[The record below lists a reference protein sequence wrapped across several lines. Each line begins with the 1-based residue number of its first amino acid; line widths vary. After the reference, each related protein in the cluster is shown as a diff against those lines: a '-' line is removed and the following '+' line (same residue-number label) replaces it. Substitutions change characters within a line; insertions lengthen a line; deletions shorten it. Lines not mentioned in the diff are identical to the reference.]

1 MHAQTSVVTAQQLRK
16 SFSWTPVLRDV
27 TFQAGPGEAVGVFGP
42 NGSGKTTLLRVFATL
57 LRPNAGVL
65 TLFDGDPN
73 EAAPRRRIG
82 FLGHDSLLYPDLT
95 AEENLRFYGKAYRVR
110 PLADRIDI
118 QLKRVGLRRW
128 RDTPIRYFSRG
139 MEQRLAIARTL
150 LHDPDLILLD
160 EPHTGL
166 DTAARNVL
174 HDTLDQAVAH
184 GKTVLLSSHDF
195 ARCRDLCTRAILLHR
210 GRLVWESNGILPTAA
225 QFAEIYAGAT
235 RQAP

>member
-1 MHAQTSVVTAQQLRK
+1 MNARISVVTARQLGK

-27 TFQAGPGEAVGVFGP
+27 TFQAGSGEAVGVFGA

-65 TLFDGDPN
+65 TLFGENSSAED
-73 EAAPRRRIG
+73 ARRRIG
-82 FLGHDSLLYPDLT
+82 FLGHDSFLYPDLT
-95 AEENLRFYGKAYRVR
+95 AEENLRFYGKAYHVR
-110 PLADRIDI
+110 PLADRIDTRL
-118 QLKRVGLRRW
+118 QRVGLARW
-128 RDTPIRYFSRG
+128 RDTPVRYFSRG

-174 HDTLDQAVAH
+174 HDTLAQAVARS
-184 GKTVLLSSHDF
+184 KTVLLSSHDF
-195 ARCRDLCTRAILLHR
+195 EYCRDLCTRAILLHR
-210 GRLVWESNGILPTAA
+210 GRLVWESDGLLPTAA
-225 QFAEIYAGAT
+225 QFAEISAGAT
-235 RQAP
+235 RQAS

>member
-1 MHAQTSVVTAQQLRK
+1 MKMQTSVVTARQLRK

-27 TFQAGPGEAVGVFGP
+27 TFQAGPGEAVGVFGA

-57 LRPNAGVL
+57 LRPNAGTL
-65 TLFDGDPN
+65 TLFGGDPS
-73 EAAPRRRIG
+73 EDEPRRRIG
-82 FLGHDSLLYPDLT
+82 FLGHDSFLYPDLT

-110 PLADRIDI
+110 PLADRIDT
-118 QLKRVGLRRW
+118 QLQHVGLDRW
-128 RDTPIRYFSRG
+128 RDTPMRYFSRG

-166 DTAARNVL
+166 DTEARNVL
-174 HDTLDQAVAH
+174 HDTLAQAVAR
-184 GKTVLLSSHDF
+184 GKTVMLSSHDF
-195 ARCRDLCTRAILLHR
+195 ERCRDLCTRTILLHR
-210 GRLVWESNGILPTAA
+210 GRLVWESNGLLPTAA
-225 QFAEIYAGAT
+225 QFAEIAAGAT